1 MDWFLYDNGLH
12 HERVKSL
19 NWQFPRLKRQS
30 ISSNQPF
37 NSKLK
42 WRVILLTTNRKPE
55 LTNHYIDTLFFLF
68 KHPVVTHKSG
78 EIFNQVNFEI
88 FIFPHYDVI
97 CLNFFRV

>member
-55 LTNHYIDTLFFLF
+55 LTNHYIDTLFFYLNTLLLRTSQERFLTKSILKFLF
-68 KHPVVTHKSG
+68 SH
-78 EIFNQVNFEI
+78 IMM
-88 FIFPHYDVI
+88 
-97 CLNFFRV
+97 

>member
-42 WRVILLTTNRKPE
+42 WRVILLSTNRKLE
-55 LTNHYIDTLFFLF
+55 LTNHYIDTLFFYLNTVLLRTSHERFVTKSILKFLF
-68 KHPVVTHKSG
+68 SH
-78 EIFNQVNFEI
+78 IMM
-88 FIFPHYDVI
+88 
-97 CLNFFRV
+97 